1 MVNLKS
7 LFQNKKKGLSKPKE
21 LQKEALPIVVENNLE
36 SKNTDDIWAESDRR
50 GREIQEKLIQL
61 EGGTW
66 KTDQVMEF
74 LGVDRAQKLDELR
87 EQGRILGVWWNDEYI
102 YPAWQFGESGKILP
116 GLQSVITKLE
126 TYSSWEKL
134 AFMLSQNIRL
144 KNKSTPL
151 KELRQGN
158 IEAVVLAATA

>member
-1 MVNLKS
+1 MAKTTVKNGQLKS
-7 LFQNKKKGLSKPKE
+7 KP
-21 LQKEALPIVVENNLE
+21 LQTPIPKPPE
-36 SKNTDDIWAESDRR
+36 SKSPNDIQAEANLR
-50 GREIQEKLIQL
+50 GQEIQEKLIQL

-66 KTDQVMEF
+66 KTDRVMEF
-74 LGVDRAQKLDELR
+74 LDVDRAQRLDELR
-87 EQGRILGVWWNDEYI
+87 EQGRILGVSWNDEYL

-116 GLQSVITKLE
+116 GLQSVITKLD

-134 AFMLSQNIRL
+134 AFMLSRNIRL
-144 KNKSTPL
+144 KNQSTPL